1 MQVNTQ
7 QATLDADPGGVDQ
20 ATPARQA
27 SQPGDQAVFTDGGPG
42 TSHELAQY
50 FNRGDIRRELPQRT
64 TRQSMLR
71 L

>member
-50 FNRGDIRRELPQRT
+50 FNRGNERRELPGTKTKQ
-64 TRQSMLR
+64 
-71 L
+71 